1 MEGLESYIK
10 KFPPKKAGAENKSRG
25 RTEPMRG
32 AGDWSQVDVGGEAAR
47 DRGVSHFTGT
57 AGRVQGQL
65 ISRAEAVLHSG

>member
-1 MEGLESYIK
+1 
-10 KFPPKKAGAENKSRG
+10 
-25 RTEPMRG
+25 MRG

-47 DRGVSHFTGT
+47 DMGVSRFTGT